1 MRFCFFF
8 NGTKKFIQNIFLY
21 LYIILDIF
29 RNINRNIRDNFD
41 DPKKKKKESA
51 CFRKREFKKE
61 LSSD

>member
-41 DPKKKKKESA
+41 DPKKKKK
-51 CFRKREFKKE
+51 RKCMLSKKGIQKGIIK
-61 LSSD
+61 